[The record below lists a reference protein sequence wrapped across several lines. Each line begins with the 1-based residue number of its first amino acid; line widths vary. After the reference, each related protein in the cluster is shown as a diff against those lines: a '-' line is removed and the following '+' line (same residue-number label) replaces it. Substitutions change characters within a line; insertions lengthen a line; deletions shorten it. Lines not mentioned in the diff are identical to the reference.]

1 MLILTLL
8 VTNPESKIYF
18 LEKCGLPL
26 NCGRI
31 MLTRF
36 KYLARCCSDS
46 DSIEILKAMS
56 QSPIRDSRER
66 LFWYVEH
73 DEDSISKKK
82 FGMREV
88 KITILGDLKEPENLD
103 KLPDPIYNVVGVF
116 LMPEDFIKQEDVR
129 SRDVSLRENSA
140 PKRSKKNTNRAL
152 NNKSMNNEG
161 DLYRDKNN
169 SYQKPQTQRITQRSS
184 KVSGGNHPGNE
195 LPIKDVLR
203 KSQLDKTYDGTIKPD
218 LGNTYTSPT
227 NYHNSSRIKP
237 SSKFNLN
244 LSAVRKVS

>member
-1 MLILTLL
+1 
-8 VTNPESKIYF
+8 
-18 LEKCGLPL
+18 
-26 NCGRI
+26 
-31 MLTRF
+31 
-36 KYLARCCSDS
+36 
-46 DSIEILKAMS
+46 MS

-152 NNKSMNNEG
+152 NNK
-161 DLYRDKNN
+161 
-169 SYQKPQTQRITQRSS
+169 
-184 KVSGGNHPGNE
+184 
-195 LPIKDVLR
+195 
-203 KSQLDKTYDGTIKPD
+203 
-218 LGNTYTSPT
+218 
-227 NYHNSSRIKP
+227 
-237 SSKFNLN
+237 
-244 LSAVRKVS
+244 